1 MLDSNFSPAYTR
13 LMKKDRLHKTREPMK
28 KDLLNEFFHEAISR
42 VIPGVVVLV
51 LYADRELVNAF
62 NAFNHSSVIFG
73 LTTLVAAWLI
83 GLTLDSML
91 YFYFLWCRGI
101 GKKPLAAF
109 KEPTGGTKHLQF
121 MKDEAEKIMC
131 RSMCIV
137 SFFTLFV
144 SPTLFTHVK
153 PELFSE
159 DQWIWQKGIEL
170 VAFTLFLSA
179 YIQARY
185 HRNYELVNDSPNA
198 KLADAARATAILGIV
213 FGLVACTFLV
223 VGHHGLFLTP
233 PQPMIS
239 VIIVCFVM
247 VVFLSFCLGLCLL
260 TILSG
265 CEKPVVQSEL
275 LGSYQADYP
284 FAKETAT
291 LSSDG
296 RFTQQVIIKSTS
308 QVLSTNGTWTF
319 DSQDQSITFH
329 DSFFSVLDGFG
340 QPRKQ
345 PDATTTRLPVIHNYG
360 EVQIGDYPT
369 TEYKKPRLTRRLS
382 RALLSQ

>member
-1 MLDSNFSPAYTR
+1 
-13 LMKKDRLHKTREPMK
+13 MK
-28 KDLLNEFFHEAISR
+28 KDLLNEFFHEGISR

-51 LYADRELVNAF
+51 LYADRDLVNAF

-91 YFYFLWCRGI
+91 YFYFLLYRCI

-170 VAFTLFLSA
+170 VAFTLFLTA

-185 HRNYELVNDSPNA
+185 HSIYDLVNDSPNA
-198 KLADAARATAILGIV
+198 KLAEEASRGRQSNRILGIV
-213 FGLVACTFLV
+213 FGLVAFTFLV
-223 VGHHGLFLTP
+223 VGLHGPFLTP
-233 PQPMIS
+233 RMPMIF
-239 VIIVCFVM
+239 VCFVTV
-247 VVFLSFCLGLCLL
+247 VVFGIFTYVC
-260 TILSG
+260 
-265 CEKPVVQSEL
+265 
-275 LGSYQADYP
+275 
-284 FAKETAT
+284 AKA
-291 LSSDG
+291 SS
-296 RFTQQVIIKSTS
+296 R
-308 QVLSTNGTWTF
+308 
-319 DSQDQSITFH
+319 
-329 DSFFSVLDGFG
+329 
-340 QPRKQ
+340 
-345 PDATTTRLPVIHNYG
+345 
-360 EVQIGDYPT
+360 
-369 TEYKKPRLTRRLS
+369 
-382 RALLSQ
+382 